1 MLLITYNYTNPG
13 GYNPVITG
21 EPHIVERQIE
31 RKRWMD
37 GLMEGWMDGWLDGR
51 MDGYISY

>member
-37 GLMEGWMDGWLDGR
+37 GWIDGR
-51 MDGYISY
+51 MDGWMVGWTDGWIY